1 MWNKINLR
9 TRIYV
14 ILTALVCITMVGGFV
29 MVWYTYRMQS
39 LLNHMIDKNVAAFQA
54 AEALEIALVNQKG
67 FVSYYFLDGDP
78 DWLRQLGEYRQIFR
92 ERLNDARSFA
102 ENKREKEAIALI
114 ESEYNPYITLKDQVI
129 AYYKRGERE
138 AGARLHQKM
147 RNRFFKILDLCEEY
161 KNIHTEG
168 IARVRYNSHA
178 EAKNLRIIAGTAVF
192 AALSLAVLLAFVLIV
207 HVLTPVRR
215 LALEADREGDSH
227 QSGDEVKA
235 LGRSVRGLIE
245 DVDHT
250 YFELEKSRG
259 TLLQAEKM
267 AMVGKLAAGMA
278 HSIRNPL
285 TSVKMRMF
293 SLSRTF
299 DLSAPQKED
308 FEVITEEIRHIDTIV
323 ENFLEFSRPPKLK
336 MQRVS
341 PSDVVDLTIQL
352 LQHRLQSYD
361 VQIKLI
367 RQLSLPKIQADPEQL
382 KEVLVNLVVNA
393 CEAMQGGGSIIIH
406 EEEGFA
412 EPLERVV
419 VIRLSDNGPGIPES
433 IQDKVLQ
440 PFFTTKDEG
449 TGLGL
454 SIATRII
461 EEHGG
466 WLDLTSEEGKG
477 ATFVITLPV

>member
-1 MWNKINLR
+1 
-9 TRIYV
+9 
-14 ILTALVCITMVGGFV
+14 MVGGFV
-29 MVWYTYRMQS
+29 MVWYTYRIQG
-39 LLNHMIDKNVAAFQA
+39 LLNHIIDKNVAAFQA

-67 FVSYYFLDGDP
+67 FVSYNFLDGDP
-78 DWLRQLGEYRQIFR
+78 DWLRQRGEYRQIFR

-102 ENKREKEAIALI
+102 ENKREKEAIDLI
-114 ESEYNPYITLKDQVI
+114 DSEYNQYITLKDQVI

-138 AGARLHQKM
+138 AGATLHQKM

-215 LALEADREGDSH
+215 LALEADREGDSR

-250 YFELEKSRG
+250 YFELEKSRE

-293 SLSRTF
+293 SL
-299 DLSAPQKED
+299 A
-308 FEVITEEIRHIDTIV
+308 
-323 ENFLEFSRPPKLK
+323 
-336 MQRVS
+336 
-341 PSDVVDLTIQL
+341 
-352 LQHRLQSYD
+352 
-361 VQIKLI
+361 
-367 RQLSLPKIQADPEQL
+367 
-382 KEVLVNLVVNA
+382 
-393 CEAMQGGGSIIIH
+393 
-406 EEEGFA
+406 
-412 EPLERVV
+412 
-419 VIRLSDNGPGIPES
+419 
-433 IQDKVLQ
+433 
-440 PFFTTKDEG
+440 
-449 TGLGL
+449 GL
-454 SIATRII
+454 SICLLPR
-461 EEHGG
+461 
-466 WLDLTSEEGKG
+466 KR
-477 ATFVITLPV
+477 TLR